1 MMLPTLRVKSSRPPL
16 DDGREN
22 LRARRAV
29 EKEGVGAVLAF
40 DDIAAVAGVPYE
52 RVAAAAEKSRVVALI
67 AVDGVIAVT
76 AEQGVGAVAAVER
89 VIADAAVE
97 RELHQSRQGAPGEGV
112 VAAEAVDD
120 KAVVGRFLI

>member
-1 MMLPTLRVKSSRPPL
+1 MDEAAKISAPAEPLKS
-16 DDGREN
+16 
-22 LRARRAV
+22 
-29 EKEGVGAVLAF
+29 EGVGAVLAF

-52 RVAAAAEKSRVVALI
+52 SVAAAAEKSRVVALI

-120 KAVVGRFLI
+120 NAVVGRFLI